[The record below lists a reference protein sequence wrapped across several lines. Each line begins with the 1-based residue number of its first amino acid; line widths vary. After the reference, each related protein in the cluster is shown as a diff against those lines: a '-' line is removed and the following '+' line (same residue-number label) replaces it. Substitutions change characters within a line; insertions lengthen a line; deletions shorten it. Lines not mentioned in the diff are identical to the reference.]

1 MKFKLPLVLI
11 LTAMLGACG
20 EDEKKPREDEKKP
33 PPVAER
39 VKKVYTA
46 QSVTENGTIV
56 YSSGSTGIKPGYSS
70 YRLDL
75 TAGSTFSLRDVDGT
89 TFTGSYSVTNTSLS
103 LSGITP
109 QPTGT
114 SGTLNFS
121 ITSISDDGKSM
132 TLTANQ
138 TYAKTGN
145 TTNVYTLTGI

>member
-1 MKFKLPLVLI
+1 MKRKLLLLMI
-11 LTAMLGACG
+11 LTTALSACG
-20 EDEKKPREDEKKP
+20 EDEKNP
-33 PPVAER
+33 PPVSER

-46 QSVTENGTIV
+46 QSVSENGTIV
-56 YSSGSTGIKPGYSS
+56 YSSGGAGLKPGYSF

-75 TAGSTFSLRDVDGT
+75 TSGSAFSLRDIDGT

-103 LSGITP
+103 LSGISP

-114 SGTLNFS
+114 NGSLSFS

-145 TTNVYTLTGI
+145 TTNVYNLTGN